1 MKNKLANLFY
11 PLPNYVKEY
20 LSEDF
25 YLKRYL
31 LIAVFLAVTIAI
43 NFGFRFETNCI
54 EVKEFLP
61 RFIRYI
67 AFYSF
72 AYFGGVFILKIAGS
86 REKYFSNP
94 TYWLLS
100 IIAMV
105 ILAFDGSYQGT
116 YDLAKHLVGTSSYVY
131 VGRLLSELR
140 NFFTILIPL
149 LIIWWFTR
157 KHYESFF
164 GLTLKNV
171 VVKPY
176 MLLLLLMVPLIVAAA
191 QTDSFLQTYPTFRSF
206 GMEEKW
212 DIATG
217 WLAAPYELFYGS
229 AFLSVEL
236 LFRGFLVIGLSRF
249 MGKDA
254 ILPMVCV
261 YAFLHFEK
269 PMGEAISSVFGG
281 YLLGIFAY
289 YSRNIWGGVFV
300 HAGIALLMEAVAA
313 IVKGLA

>member
-1 MKNKLANLFY
+1 MKSKLENLFY
-11 PLPNYVKEY
+11 PLPSYVKRFFE
-20 LSEDF
+20 EDF
-25 YLKRYL
+25 SSKKYL
-31 LIAVFLAVTIAI
+31 LIAIFLLLAIGI
-43 NFGFRFETNCI
+43 NFTVEFETKY
-54 EVKEFLP
+54 VALKEFFP

-72 AYFGGVFILKIAGS
+72 AYFGGVLIVRLSGS
-86 REKYFSNP
+86 KKNYLRSP
-94 TYWLLS
+94 GYWFLS
-100 IIAMV
+100 IFAMV
-105 ILAFDGSYQGT
+105 VLAFDGSYHGA
-116 YDLAKHLVGTSSYVY
+116 YDIAKYLVGTSSYVY
-131 VGRLLSELR
+131 VGRVLGEVR
-140 NFFTILIPL
+140 NLFTILIPL
-149 LIIWWFTR
+149 LVVWWFTR

-171 VVKPY
+171 IVKPY
-176 MLLLLLMVPLIVAAA
+176 MLLLLIMLPLIIIAA
-191 QTDSFLQTYPTFRSF
+191 QTDSFLESYPMFNAYR
-206 GMEEKW
+206 MDEKW
-212 DIATG
+212 DIAKI
-217 WLAAPYELFYGS
+217 WLVMPYEFFYGS

-236 LFRGFLVIGLSRF
+236 LFRGFLVIGLARF

-300 HAGIALLMEAVAA
+300 HAGIALMMEAVAA
-313 IVKGLA
+313 LAKM